1 MGYMFDKTRDQMNNW
16 RWDNPRAF
24 GDQVDLSN
32 PQTASS
38 GKVTCTG
45 ERFSSYA
52 SDVFR
57 AKIEQ
62 PGCRQYKPSD
72 FLVVRPLNWDEII
85 NEDDDEE
92 NWADTGVQ
100 SSRRSCRGD
109 GNNNDDG
116 ESEEDTEGGV
126 KGTRKK
132 KGTTDGKARGK
143 ATEDRKGKGKGTG
156 MGNGKE
162 KGIVKPTPEG
172 DDISHAVALQL
183 QKEMSE
189 PDLDTEG

>member
-1 MGYMFDKTRDQMNNW
+1 MGQLFDKTRDKMNNW
-16 RWDNPRAF
+16 RWDNPRAV

-38 GKVTCTG
+38 GKVTCTA
-45 ERFSSYA
+45 ERFSFYA
-52 SDVFR
+52 SDVLR

-72 FLVVRPLNWDEII
+72 FLAVRPLNWDEII

-92 NWADTGVQ
+92 NWADTGAQ

-126 KGTRKK
+126 KRIRKK
-132 KGTTDGKARGK
+132 KGT
-143 ATEDRKGKGKGTG
+143 
-156 MGNGKE
+156 
-162 KGIVKPTPEG
+162 
-172 DDISHAVALQL
+172 
-183 QKEMSE
+183 
-189 PDLDTEG
+189 